1 MFQGE
6 GFISFFLCITIQVP
20 LDLQKAYKRRG
31 SKKRCLIGRKQ
42 FGHKMSISITVERDY
57 KAGTVLEK
65 VVEGFQRLGC
75 TLDCIRKFHLLF
87 QTLKNKSS
95 FCLDPRNY
103 LQRSYSSQY
112 KRDRPRAFITIL
124 KEVSTTKPSPKDF
137 RYLVLHRPTWSR
149 TF

>member
-1 MFQGE
+1 M
-6 GFISFFLCITIQVP
+6 
-20 LDLQKAYKRRG
+20 DLQKAYKRRG
-31 SKKRCLIGRKQ
+31 SKKPCLIGLKQ
-42 FGHKMSISITVERDY
+42 VGHKMSISITVERDS
-57 KAGTVLEK
+57 KAGTFLEK
-65 VVEGFQRLGC
+65 VVKGFQRLGC

-103 LQRSYSSQY
+103 LQRSYSSEY

-137 RYLVLHRPTWSR
+137 R
-149 TF
+149 

>member
-1 MFQGE
+1 M
-6 GFISFFLCITIQVP
+6 
-20 LDLQKAYKRRG
+20 DLQEACKRRG
-31 SKKRCLIGRKQ
+31 SKKPCLIGRKQ
-42 FGHKMSISITVERDY
+42 VGHKMSISITVERDS

-95 FCLDPRNY
+95 FCVDPRNY
-103 LQRSYSSQY
+103 LQRSYSSEY

-137 RYLVLHRPTWSR
+137 RYRVLHRPTWAR
-149 TF
+149 TFEPKLFLHFDCQVNVTVVFL

>member
-1 MFQGE
+1 M
-6 GFISFFLCITIQVP
+6 
-20 LDLQKAYKRRG
+20 DLQKAYKRRG
-31 SKKRCLIGRKQ
+31 SKKPCLIGRKQ
-42 FGHKMSISITVERDY
+42 VGHKMSISITVERDS

-65 VVEGFQRLGC
+65 VVKGFQRLGC
-75 TLDCIRKFHLLF
+75 TLDCTRKFHLLF

-103 LQRSYSSQY
+103 LQRSYSSEY